1 MVKQHEIQAP
11 PGAHRKAKRLG
22 RGDGSGKGSY
32 STRGMKG
39 QKSRSGR
46 GPHRGFEGGQ
56 RPLIQRLPTTKGFR
70 NPNHKRYSIVK
81 IEALAECFSAQH
93 EVTPEAM
100 LRMGLVRNLKFPIKV
115 LANGEIGI
123 PLKVTAHRF
132 SSSARQRLIEA
143 GGQVQE
149 LEITKRS
156 ETEEPTEKRRRS
168 DSGAAA
174 N

>member
-11 PGAHRKAKRLG
+11 PGARRKAKRLG

-56 RPLIQRLPTTKGFR
+56 IPLIMRLPTTKGFR
-70 NPNHKRYSIVK
+70 NPNHKIYSVVN
-81 IEALAECFSAQH
+81 IEALAERFPAQT

-100 LRMGLVRNLKFPIKV
+100 RSVGLVRSLKFPIKV
-115 LANGEIGI
+115 LANGEIDI

-132 SSSARQRLIEA
+132 SSSARQRLLEA

-156 ETEEPTEKRRRS
+156 KAEEPNREAEA
-168 DSGAAA
+168 SG
-174 N
+174 

>member
-11 PGAHRKAKRLG
+11 PGARRKAKRLG

-46 GPHRGFEGGQ
+46 GPYRGFEGGQ
-56 RPLIQRLPTTKGFR
+56 LPLIHRLPTTRGFR
-70 NPNHKRYSIVK
+70 NPNHKIYSIVN
-81 IEALAECFSAQH
+81 IESLAERFSARS

-100 LRMGLVRNLKFPIKV
+100 LGAGLVRNLKFPIKV

-123 PLKVTAHRF
+123 PLNVTAHRF
-132 SSSARQRLIEA
+132 SSSARQRLLKA

-149 LEITKRS
+149 LETAKRS
-156 ETEEPTEKRRRS
+156 KEEETTGEAEA
-168 DSGAAA
+168 SG
-174 N
+174 